1 MEREKGSFRDGAA
14 FWARAQP
21 VFLPGMVNF
30 GMSFLPPRRQGGT
43 IITMNFPTDNHEQA
57 YYEALDYL
65 YSFIDYS
72 LTRNLRNAPEK
83 FDLGRMEDLMAAL
96 GAPHR
101 AYPVVHIA
109 GTKGKGSVA
118 AMIAAALQAAGY
130 RVGLYTSPH
139 LVDFAERI
147 QVDGQPI
154 PHGDLAAVVAQLKPH
169 VERIPRLTTFEL
181 TTASAFLYFAQRKVD
196 VAVVEVGLGGRLD
209 ATNVVLPEVS
219 VITSISYDHTAIL
232 GHTLTAIAREKAGI
246 IKPGVPVVLA
256 PQVEEARETLLHVA
270 QERHAPVVEV
280 GRDYHFAPLA
290 RSLDGQTV
298 LIWPDND
305 REGVEA
311 FIQSGGVAE
320 WEPVRLNIPLLGPH
334 QVVNAATA
342 YVALQVLRGRGFAL
356 DDQTL
361 RAGMARTRWPARFEV
376 LQRHPPVV
384 IDGAH
389 NPDAARQVRL
399 TVDEYFPQWPVVLV
413 FGASEDKDIKGM
425 FAALLPRAR
434 EVILTQSVHP
444 RAVDPDAL
452 LPLAR
457 RYGKPAQVVAAVPEA
472 LEVALRRAA
481 GEAVVLVTG
490 SLFVAAA
497 ARALWPEIR
506 ARQRAL
512 VA

>member
-1 MEREKGSFRDGAA
+1 MKRRPEDKER
-14 FWARAQP
+14 
-21 VFLPGMVNF
+21 V
-30 GMSFLPPRRQGGT
+30 
-43 IITMNFPTDNHEQA
+43 

-83 FDLGRMEDLMAAL
+83 FDLGRMEALLAAL

-118 AMIAAALQAAGY
+118 AMTAAALQAAGY

-139 LVDFAERI
+139 LQDFAERI
-147 QVDGQPI
+147 QVDGQSI

-181 TTASAFLYFAQRKVD
+181 TTASAFLYFAWQKVD

-232 GHTLTAIAREKAGI
+232 GHTLAAIAREKAGI
-246 IKPGVPVVLA
+246 IKPGVPVVMA
-256 PQVEEARETLLHVA
+256 PQADEARETILRIAH
-270 QERHAPVVEV
+270 QRHAPVIEV
-280 GRDYHFAPLA
+280 GRDYHYAPLA
-290 RSLDGQTV
+290 RGLDGQTV
-298 LIWPDND
+298 LVWPEQD

-311 FIQSGGVAE
+311 FIQSGGIAE
-320 WEPVRLNIPLLGPH
+320 WEPVRLHIPLLGPH

-342 YVALQVLRGRGFAL
+342 YAALQVLRRRGLEL
-356 DDQTL
+356 DDQTI
-361 RAGMARTRWPARFEV
+361 REGMARTRWPARFEV
-376 LQRHPPVV
+376 LQRHPPLVV
-384 IDGAH
+384 DGAH
-389 NPDAARQVRL
+389 NAAAARQVHL

-413 FGASEDKDIKGM
+413 FGASEDKDIAGM
-425 FAALLPRAR
+425 LAELLPRAR

-444 RAVDPDAL
+444 RAADPDGL
-452 LPLAR
+452 LEMVRP
-457 RYGKPAQVVAAVPEA
+457 YGKPARVAASVPQA
-472 LEVALRRAA
+472 LETALRRSA

-497 ARALWPEIR
+497 ARAAWREK
-506 ARQRAL
+506 AL
-512 VA
+512 QPVPVV

>member
-1 MEREKGSFRDGAA
+1 MKRRPEDKER
-14 FWARAQP
+14 
-21 VFLPGMVNF
+21 
-30 GMSFLPPRRQGGT
+30 
-43 IITMNFPTDNHEQA
+43 A

-65 YSFIDYS
+65 YSFVDYS

-83 FDLGRMEDLMAAL
+83 FDLGRMEALLTAL

-118 AMIAAALQAAGY
+118 AMTAAALQAAGY

-139 LVDFAERI
+139 LQDFAERI
-147 QVDGQPI
+147 QVDRQPI
-154 PHGDLAAVVAQLKPH
+154 SHGDLAAVVAQLKPH

-181 TTASAFLYFAQRKVD
+181 TTASAFLYFAWQKVD

-232 GHTLTAIAREKAGI
+232 GHTLAAIAREKAGI
-246 IKPGVPVVLA
+246 IKPGVPVVMA
-256 PQVEEARETLLHVA
+256 PQADEARETILRIA
-270 QERHAPVVEV
+270 RQRHAPVIEV
-280 GRDYHFAPLA
+280 GRDCHYAPLA
-290 RSLDGQTV
+290 RGLDGQTV
-298 LIWPDND
+298 LVWPEQD

-311 FIQSGGVAE
+311 FIQSGGIAE
-320 WEPVRLNIPLLGPH
+320 WEPVRLHIPLLGPH

-342 YVALQVLRGRGFAL
+342 YAALQVLRRRGLAL
-356 DDQTL
+356 DDQTI
-361 RAGMARTRWPARFEV
+361 REGMARTRWPARFEV
-376 LQRHPPVV
+376 FQRHPPVV
-384 IDGAH
+384 VDGAH
-389 NPDAARQVRL
+389 NAAAARQVRL

-413 FGASEDKDIKGM
+413 FGASEDKDIAGM
-425 FAALLPRAR
+425 LAELLPRAR

-444 RAVDPDAL
+444 RAADPDSL
-452 LPLAR
+452 LEMVRP
-457 RYGKPAQVVAAVPEA
+457 YGKPAWVVASVPES
-472 LEVALRRAA
+472 LETALRRSA

-497 ARALWPEIR
+497 ARTAWQE
-506 ARQRAL
+506 RAL
-512 VA
+512 QPMLVV